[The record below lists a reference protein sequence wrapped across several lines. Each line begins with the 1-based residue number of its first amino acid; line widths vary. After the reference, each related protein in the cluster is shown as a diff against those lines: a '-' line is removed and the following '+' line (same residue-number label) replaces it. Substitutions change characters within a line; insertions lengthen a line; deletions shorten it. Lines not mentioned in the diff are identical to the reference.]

1 MVPFLKVFFFESEKA
16 VPKVTRSTA
25 SLPLPGLSRTLLA
38 TGRGTPPP
46 ELKFSQS
53 PLVIHSML
61 WFIDLHV
68 LPLSLDDLSWCL
80 SLWKIVSKT

>member
-38 TGRGTPPP
+38 TGRGTPPGAQVFP
-46 ELKFSQS
+46 VPSGYSFHVMVHRFARSPPFS
-53 PLVIHSML
+53 
-61 WFIDLHV
+61 
-68 LPLSLDDLSWCL
+68 
-80 SLWKIVSKT
+80 